1 MTPVPA
7 ERVDEVIS
15 ARGLTRRYGAL
26 VAVDGLDLVVAPG
39 TIIGLI
45 GPSGS
50 GKTTTVR
57 LLTGI
62 ETPTAGEAVVLG
74 VAPTAFTPAH
84 RERIGYLPQLN
95 VLYPNLS
102 LQENLEFVASLYG
115 LPRRRRDR
123 LDELLEFVGLR
134 ERRRTLLR
142 AASGGMQRRLALAAA
157 LVHDPELLFLDE
169 PTAGIDPVLRRRFWD
184 HFRGLRDEGRTLVV
198 TTQYVGEAA
207 YCDQV
212 AVLAEGRLL
221 TVDTP
226 DGLRRQAL
234 GGRAL
239 DLVAAAPID
248 PGVLIGLGA
257 LPFVIRAEPTGGEG
271 RALRILVD
279 DPGAAIPRV
288 QDWLDGRGVQLQS
301 VATFEPPF
309 DDVFVELVERGRPG
323 G

>member
-1 MTPVPA
+1 VGA
-7 ERVDEVIS
+7 EGVIV
-15 ARGLTRRYGAL
+15 ARGLTRRYGGAA
-26 VAVDGLDLVVAPG
+26 AVEGLDLDVARG
-39 TIIGLI
+39 TILGFI

-57 LLTGI
+57 LLSGI
-62 ETPTAGEAVVLG
+62 ETPSDGEARVLG

-84 RERIGYLPQLN
+84 RGRIGYLPQLN

-115 LPRRRRDR
+115 VPLRREGR
-123 LDELLEFVGLR
+123 LEELFAFVGLA
-134 ERRRTLLR
+134 EDRRKLLR

-169 PTAGIDPVLRRRFWD
+169 PTAGIDPVLRRRFWER
-184 HFRGLRDEGRTLVV
+184 FRALRDEGKTLVV

-226 DGLRRQAL
+226 DGLRREAL

-239 DLVAAAPID
+239 DLVAVEPLAEDIVTGMA
-248 PGVLIGLGA
+248 G
-257 LPFVIRAEPTGGEG
+257 LPFVNSAERTGAEG
-271 RALRILVD
+271 RGVRVLVD
-279 DPGAAIPRV
+279 DPGSAIPPL
-288 QDWLDGRGVQLQS
+288 QDWLEGRGVRLRS
-301 VATFEPPF
+301 IETFEPPF
-309 DDVFVELVERGRPG
+309 DDVFVELVEREQARG
-323 G
+323 